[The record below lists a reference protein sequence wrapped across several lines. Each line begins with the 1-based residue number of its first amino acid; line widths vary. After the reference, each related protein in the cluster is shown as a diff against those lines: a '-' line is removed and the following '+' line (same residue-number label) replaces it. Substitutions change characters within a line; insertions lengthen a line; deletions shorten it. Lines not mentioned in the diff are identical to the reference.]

1 MRSDCSDSRGA
12 SRADQQ
18 SYVESGATSLTS
30 DVRAAGFLRIT
41 ADEPKYAICAATHIA
56 YIGAV
61 RRSPAGSRD
70 PAQGETGKPGP
81 RSIGDDGDTPVPVA

>member
-1 MRSDCSDSRGA
+1 MRSDCSDRRGA

-41 ADEPKYAICAATHIA
+41 ADEPKYAICVVAHIA
-56 YIGAV
+56 YIGAI
-61 RRSPAGSRD
+61 RRSPGESRD

>member
-1 MRSDCSDSRGA
+1 MRSDCSDRRGA

-41 ADEPKYAICAATHIA
+41 ADEPNYASEIA
-56 YIGAV
+56 MRPWPNSEAMARRAV
-61 RRSPAGSRD
+61 ASSPPSPEPPRTGEGS
-70 PAQGETGKPGP
+70 
-81 RSIGDDGDTPVPVA
+81 PVNSS